1 MQSLLYQTRDGEV
14 PGDGQWRNR
23 STCVAQRTG
32 EEIEFLELSERT
44 AMEVA
49 VSTQGAVFQ
58 RRSTE
63 AGCLPFFPLLRSSS
77 SSILKGKQLPRKPE
91 RLSRVLGQSRKEQLP
106 QTQ

>member
-1 MQSLLYQTRDGEV
+1 MGSGGII
-14 PGDGQWRNR
+14 P
-23 STCVAQRTG
+23 TCVAQRTG
-32 EEIEFLELSERT
+32 EETEFLELSERT
-44 AMEVA
+44 AMEV
-49 VSTQGAVFQ
+49 VHVQGAVFQ

-91 RLSRVLGQSRKEQLP
+91 RLSRLLGQSRKEQLP